1 LTGRQAGRQ
10 AGREAGRQAGRQA
23 GRLWCRSLAK
33 RREYLT
39 VPCLVVRWHYVW
51 VRCYSQARGV
61 AGLAERAQHL
71 AGVDAERAHRLADLY
86 RVYFRVLIV
95 SRPLKKKFL
104 G

>member
-1 LTGRQAGRQ
+1 
-10 AGREAGRQAGRQA
+10 
-23 GRLWCRSLAK
+23 
-33 RREYLT
+33 
-39 VPCLVVRWHYVW
+39 

-71 AGVDAERAHRLADLY
+71 AGVYAERAQRLADPY
-86 RVYFRVLIV
+86 RVYFRVLTV